1 MAVMARETWTDER
14 LDDLR
19 GDMNRRFD
27 EAKGETQG
35 LQAGTEEEFRELRK
49 EMNSR
54 FDGMNA
60 RFDALQKT
68 MVLSVVSVSASVISA
83 LIVSQF

>member
-19 GDMNRRFD
+19 VDMNRRFD
-27 EAKGETQG
+27 EAKEQTQG
-35 LQAGTEEEFRELRK
+35 LQAGTKEEFRESRN

-54 FDGMNA
+54 FDAMNI
-60 RFDALQKT
+60 RFDSLQKT
-68 MVLSVVSVSASVISA
+68 MVVSVVSVSASVISA
-83 LIVSQF
+83 LIVSLF

>member
-27 EAKGETQG
+27 KAKKQTES
-35 LQAGTEEEFRELRK
+35 LQAGTKEGFRELRK

-54 FDGMNA
+54 FDGMNV
-60 RFDALQKT
+60 RFDSLQKT
-68 MVLSVVSVSASVISA
+68 MVLSVVSVSASIISA
-83 LIVSQF
+83 LIVSLF

>member
-1 MAVMARETWTDER
+1 MR
-14 LDDLR
+14 
-19 GDMNRRFD
+19 
-27 EAKGETQG
+27 
-35 LQAGTEEEFRELRK
+35 AGTEEEFRELRK